1 MLIYI
6 KLLDNSKF
14 EIEVDINSS
23 VLSLK
28 YLIEDQLDVKYY
40 AQRLLYNGS
49 PMSDECILWK
59 YNLSEKSVIHLLI
72 QMC

>member
-6 KLLDNSKF
+6 KLIDKS
-14 EIEVDINSS
+14 EIGIDVDINSS

-28 YLIEDQLDVKYY
+28 YLIEEQLDVKYY

-49 PMSDECILWK
+49 TMSDECSLWK
-59 YNLSEKSVIHLLI
+59 YNLRENSVINLLI
-72 QMC
+72 QLC

>member
-6 KLLDNSKF
+6 KLIDKS
-14 EIEVDINSS
+14 EIGIEVDINSS

-28 YLIEDQLDVKYY
+28 YLIEDQIDVKYY

-49 PMSDECILWK
+49 PMSDEYSLWK
-59 YNLSEKSVIHLLI
+59 YNLREKSVINLVI

>member
-49 PMSDECILWK
+49 PMSDECSLWK
-59 YNLSEKSVIHLLI
+59 YNLIEKSVIHLLI